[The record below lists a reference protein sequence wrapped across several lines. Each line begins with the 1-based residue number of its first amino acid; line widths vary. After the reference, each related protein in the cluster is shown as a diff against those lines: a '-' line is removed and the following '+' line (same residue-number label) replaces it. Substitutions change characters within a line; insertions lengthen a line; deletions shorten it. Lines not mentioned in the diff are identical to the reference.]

1 MSLKAFHILF
11 IVLSILLSAA
21 CAVWAFVNGVEMIF
35 GIACAGVAVA
45 LIIYGFAFLRKA
57 RRIIT

>member
-11 IVLSILLSAA
+11 IVLSILLSVG
-21 CAVWAFVNGVEMIF
+21 CAVWAFANGPMVAF
-35 GIACAGVAVA
+35 GTGSSVVALA
-45 LIIYGFAFLRKA
+45 LIIYGINFLKKA